1 MFHVHNNNLQSA
13 LKVSGVVDSLLVKS
27 KRDAHC
33 FFFTPST
40 TLIFQFYSGLIRWEK
55 LRGQP
60 SIELDPFLF
69 LRACDNTAHFIKTA
83 ARALW
88 MRKVQFSAGPQN
100 EFLHSAVLT
109 REICWM
115 MLNHCYLLLKLIV
128 R

>member
-13 LKVSGVVDSLLVKS
+13 LKVSGVVDSLLVKVQ
-27 KRDAHC
+27 KGRTLF

-55 LRGQP
+55 LRGEP

-69 LRACDNTAHFIKTA
+69 LHACDNTAHFIKTA

-88 MRKVQFSAGPQN
+88 MSKVQFSAGP
-100 EFLHSAVLT
+100 A
-109 REICWM
+109 
-115 MLNHCYLLLKLIV
+115 K
-128 R
+128 